1 MLRDVDLEVL
11 EIKTSKG
18 DEVGERYQPPQPLT
32 QEKDD
37 VEDELKIYN
46 GNCHCGAVDY
56 TVKTKPLT
64 EQKVMSCNCS
74 LCSRVCTP
82 FSFSYSSSLIR

>member
-1 MLRDVDLEVL
+1 MLKDVDLEVL
-11 EIKTSKG
+11 EIKTFKG
-18 DEVGERYQPPQPLT
+18 AEVGDKCQPPQSLT
-32 QEKDD
+32 QEKDEA
-37 VEDELKIYN
+37 EDKLKIYN
-46 GNCHCGAVDY
+46 GNCHCGAVHY